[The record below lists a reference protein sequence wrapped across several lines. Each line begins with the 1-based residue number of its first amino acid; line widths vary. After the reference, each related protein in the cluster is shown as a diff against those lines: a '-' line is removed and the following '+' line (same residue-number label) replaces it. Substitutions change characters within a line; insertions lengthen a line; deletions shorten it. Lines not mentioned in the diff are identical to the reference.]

1 MSTSSQNDFCRPKLC
16 CLSCTQLTNTPKNTA
31 SGGIFGL
38 AKPLR
43 RIRKFLTDVRSG
55 TPIYVCCF
63 KHGRNRCSPRPR
75 CCTCIAT
82 KETKHILAL
91 FGGTPGAI
99 SPPKKKNYASAHC
112 GPTLMFQVSCK
123 SVQVWCS
130 HNQKPFHNPNV
141 NAI

>member
-31 SGGIFGL
+31 SGDIFGL

-75 CCTCIAT
+75 CCTRIAT

-99 SPPKKKNYASAHC
+99 PPPQKKKIMRVRTVVPHLCSRFHANPFRFGVVITKNPSTT
-112 GPTLMFQVSCK
+112 PT
-123 SVQVWCS
+123 
-130 HNQKPFHNPNV
+130 
-141 NAI
+141 